1 MNNFRKIQLRL
12 GLLIL
17 TAALMA
23 PATGCAPKASTEPLD
38 SQVAGA
44 PADQAPLPGR
54 TITAVPD
61 LPVPANMKIKKRVS
75 RSFEGAG
82 TRDIDY
88 TYTGWVDIRRV
99 HRFYRDQMPL
109 NRWQMLSDEYG
120 GGVYWLTFQKN
131 REICTV
137 IIRKSLI
144 FWTEVRLR
152 IQQPEINR

>member
-1 MNNFRKIQLRL
+1 MNNFQKLLKGFILAVM
-12 GLLIL
+12 GLL
-17 TAALMA
+17 LMGLG
-23 PATGCAPKASTEPLD
+23 GCAPTVSTDPLD

-44 PADQAPLPGR
+44 PADQAPLAGHKIR
-54 TITAVPD
+54 AIPD
-61 LPVPANMKIKKRVS
+61 LPVPAKMKIKKRVS
-75 RSFEGAG
+75 RSYEGAG
-82 TRDIDY
+82 TRDVDY
-88 TYTGWVDIRRV
+88 TYEGWVDIRRV

-120 GGVYWLTFQKN
+120 RGVYWLTFQKN

-144 FWTEVRLR
+144 FWTAVRLR